1 MPQFNFFADAY
12 LAKSGNKTE
21 PFKVGGIL
29 TTEDRDTDGEIV
41 KSIDWNY
48 FTGGFGK
55 IKYEHH
61 DMKEPDCF
69 VGFPTKLFKSGK
81 AWHFEGELIP
91 FDPDMPEG
99 KLTTQ
104 QRLAKSM
111 VSLLQHIEDFN
122 SRHKGTP
129 QKAGWSIEG
138 EYLSKDPNGLVKARA
153 VNVVFT
159 TKPRNT
165 NTLATLLK
173 SLDMGYGM
181 TPETQTGLAAFR
193 KESLE
198 SNTKI
203 NDGFSNS
210 NKSHNNKEGESK
222 MFKTFEEIYKSCITK
237 GMKHE
242 EALAEAKKQVAAKN
256 KAVDDDFVKAEK
268 SLGSSKEKL
277 EKSIAELTAL
287 GKIEFNVDV
296 EQHQAKMEKSIK
308 TLQNAENGEVD
319 LGAFFKTQNDVLMNV
334 LKSQT
339 VINQKIDLLAKSV
352 SLTNEAAIEGIENN
366 SFIRNMTGN
375 LHGEFQQLEKSIGV
389 LVKSIRGVVPDKTNL
404 EELHVAEDGKKA
416 QPKINKSVM
425 SSALLELSK
434 SKEIDENEVIKFETT
449 NQISDGT
456 MALLKSKK
464 PDLFK

>member
-12 LAKSGNKTE
+12 LAKSGNKKE
-21 PFKVGGIL
+21 PYKVGGIL

-61 DMKEPDCF
+61 DVKEPDCF

-91 FDPDMPEG
+91 FDPEIPDD
-99 KLTTQ
+99 KLTAQ
-104 QRLAKSM
+104 QKLAKSM

-138 EYLSKDPNGLVKARA
+138 EYLSKDPSGFVKARA

-165 NTLATLLK
+165 NTFATLVK

-181 TPETQTGLAAFR
+181 TPETQTGFAAFR
-193 KESLE
+193 KESIE
-198 SNTKI
+198 QKTKI
-203 NDGFSNS
+203 NDGNSS
-210 NKSHNNKEGESK
+210 NKSQNNKEGESK
-222 MFKTFEEIYKSCITK
+222 MFKTFEEIYKSCRTQ

-242 EALAEAKKQVAAKN
+242 EALAEAKKQVAEKN
-256 KAVDDDFVKAEK
+256 KAVDDDFGKAEK
-268 SLGSSKEKL
+268 SIGSSKEKL
-277 EKSIAELTAL
+277 EKSLATLSDL
-287 GKIEFNVDV
+287 SKIELDVDV
-296 EQHQAKMEKSIK
+296 EQHRVKMEKSIK
-308 TLQNAENGEVD
+308 TLQNAEEGEVD
-319 LGAFFKTQNDVLMNV
+319 LGAFFKSQNEVLMNV
-334 LKSQT
+334 LKSQS
-339 VINQKIDLLAKSV
+339 VINQKVDLLAKSI
-352 SLTNEAAIEGIENN
+352 SLTNEATKETLENDG
-366 SFIRNMTGN
+366 FVRNATAD
-375 LHGEFQQLEKSIGV
+375 LRGEFQQLEKSIGL
-389 LVKSIRGVVPDKTNL
+389 LVKSIRGVATTTNL
-404 EELHVAEDGKKA
+404 EEIQVAEDGKKPL
-416 QPKINKSVM
+416 PKISKSVM
-425 SSALLELSK
+425 SNALLDLSK
-434 SKEIDENEVIKFETT
+434 SGDIDVNTVIKFETT
-449 NQISDGT
+449 NQISDET
-456 MALLKSKK
+456 MTLLKSKK

>member
-29 TTEDRDTDGEIV
+29 TTEDRDTDGEII

-55 IKYEHH
+55 IKYEHTSL
-61 DMKEPDCF
+61 KEPDCF

-91 FDPDMPEG
+91 FDPDMPED
-99 KLTTQ
+99 KLSPQ
-104 QRLAKSM
+104 QKLAKSM

-122 SRHKGTP
+122 TRHKGTK

-198 SNTKI
+198 GSTKI

-210 NKSHNNKEGESK
+210 NKSQIKGEGK

-256 KAVDDDFVKAEK
+256 QAVQEDFGKAEK

-277 EKSIAELTAL
+277 EKSVTLLADL
-287 GKIEFNVDV
+287 GKIEFDVDV
-296 EQHQAKMEKSIK
+296 EQHRVKMEKSIK
-308 TLQNAENGEVD
+308 TLQTAENGEVD

-334 LKSQT
+334 LKS
-339 VINQKIDLLAKSV
+339 VSVVNQKVDLLAKSI
-352 SLTNEAAIEGIENN
+352 SLTNEAATEAMEND
-366 SFIRNMTGN
+366 SFVRNMVANT
-375 LHGEFQQLEKSIGV
+375 HGDFQQLEKSIGL
-389 LVKSIRGVVPDKTNL
+389 LVKSIRGVEPAKTNL
-404 EELHVAEDGKKA
+404 AELNVAEDGKK
-416 QPKINKSVM
+416 QMPKISKSVM
-425 SSALLELSK
+425 SSALFELSK

-449 NQISDGT
+449 NQVSDST

>member
-29 TTEDRDTDGEIV
+29 TTEDCDTDGEIV

-99 KLTTQ
+99 KLSVQ
-104 QRLAKSM
+104 QKLAKSM

-193 KESLE
+193 KESLDDE
-198 SNTKI
+198 TKI

-210 NKSHNNKEGESK
+210 NKSQNKEGEGK
-222 MFKTFEEIYKSCITK
+222 MFKTFEEIYKSCKDK

-242 EALAEAKKQVAAKN
+242 EALVEAKKQVAAKN
-256 KAVDDDFVKAEK
+256 KAVGEDFEKAEK

-277 EKSIAELTAL
+277 EKSISTLTDL
-287 GKIEFNVDV
+287 SKIEFDVDV

-308 TLQNAENGEVD
+308 TFQSAEAGEADAGV
-319 LGAFFKTQNDVLMNV
+319 FFKTQNEALINI
-334 LKSQT
+334 LKS
-339 VINQKIDLLAKSV
+339 VSAVNQKVDLLAKSI
-352 SLTNEAAIEGIENN
+352 SFTNEAAKEAMEND
-366 SFIRNMTGN
+366 SFIRNITGN
-375 LHGEFQQLEKSIGV
+375 LHGDFQQLEKSIGL
-389 LVKSIRGVVPDKTNL
+389 LVKSIRGAEPTKTNL
-404 EELHVAEDGKKA
+404 EELQVAEDGKKA
-416 QPKINKSVM
+416 LPKISKSVM
-425 SSALLELSK
+425 SSALFDLSK
-434 SKEIDENEVIKFETT
+434 SGDIDGDTVIKFETT
-449 NQISDGT
+449 NQISDAT

>member
-1 MPQFNFFADAY
+1 MPQFSFFADAY

-29 TTEDRDTDGEIV
+29 TTEDRDIDGEIV
-41 KSIDWNY
+41 KAIDWNY

-61 DMKEPDCF
+61 DIKEPDCF

-91 FDPDMPEG
+91 FDPDMPET
-99 KLTTQ
+99 KLTPQ
-104 QRLAKSM
+104 QKLAKSM

-122 SRHKGTP
+122 TRHKGTS

-181 TPETQTGLAAFR
+181 EPETQTGFAAFR

-198 SNTKI
+198 GNTKI
-203 NDGFSNS
+203 NDGYSN
-210 NKSHNNKEGESK
+210 NKSQNNKGESK
-222 MFKTFEEIYKSCITK
+222 MFKTFEEIYKSCKDK

-242 EALAEAKKQVAAKN
+242 EALAEAKKQMAAKN
-256 KAVDDDFVKAEK
+256 KAVDEDFEKAEK

-277 EKSIAELTAL
+277 EKSLAALTDL
-287 GKIEFNVDV
+287 SKIEFDVDV
-296 EQHQAKMEKSIK
+296 EQHRARMEKSIK
-308 TLQNAENGEVD
+308 TLQNAEDGEVD
-319 LGAFFKTQNDVLMNV
+319 LGAFFKTQNEVLMNV

-339 VINQKIDLLAKSV
+339 IINQKVDLLAKSI
-352 SLTNEAAIEGIENN
+352 SLTNEAAKEAIEND
-366 SFIRNMTGN
+366 SFVRNATAD
-375 LHGEFQQLEKSIGV
+375 LRGELQQLEKSIGV
-389 LVKSIRGVVPDKTNL
+389 FVKSIRNAEPAKTNL
-404 EELHVAEDGKKA
+404 EDLQVAEDGKK
-416 QPKINKSVM
+416 QMQKINKSVM
-425 SSALLELSK
+425 TNALMELSK
-434 SKEIDENEVIKFETT
+434 SGDIDENTVIKFETT
-449 NQISDGT
+449 NQISDSAI
-456 MALLKSKK
+456 ALLKSKK